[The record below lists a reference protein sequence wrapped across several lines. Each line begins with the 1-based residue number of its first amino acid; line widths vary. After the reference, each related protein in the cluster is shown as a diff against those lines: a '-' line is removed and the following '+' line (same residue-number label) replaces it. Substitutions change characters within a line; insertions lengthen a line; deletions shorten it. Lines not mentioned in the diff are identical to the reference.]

1 MNAIRALF
9 QAVKDFWES
18 IKAVFMDLQKVREE
32 IEQKEQLRSSWR
44 VCRNTC
50 KPSQVILNKPAFA
63 VRKII

>member
-9 QAVKDFWES
+9 RAVKDFWES
-18 IKAVFMDLQKVREE
+18 IKAVFMNLQKVREE

-44 VCRNTC
+44 VCRDTR
-50 KPSQVILNKPAFA
+50 KQSQVIQNTPAFA